1 MTWNVYRENFNDKCI
16 EIWNVFKHHSFTLFV
31 EKALKLYKTNKIDY
45 QEFDKRIKTEAQ
57 YYFWSK
63 SEHEVVITSWPPYVD
78 KVELQRLASEIAK
91 EPTKYHYNIE
101 PTVAEKVDIYD
112 QLNLNWDAFVN
123 YIITFGDQ
131 PAKELE
137 LAR

>member
-1 MTWNVYRENFNDKCI
+1 MTWNVFRHNINNGEI
-16 EIWNVFKHHSFTLFV
+16 EIWNVFNHHAFTLFV

-45 QEFDKRIKTEAQ
+45 QEFDKRIKTEVK
-57 YYFWSK
+57 YYFWSR

-91 EPTKYHYNIE
+91 EPTRYHYNIE
-101 PTVAEKVDIYD
+101 LTVTEKVDIYD

-123 YIITFGDQ
+123 YIVTFGDQ

-137 LAR
+137 LDR

>member
-1 MTWNVYRENFNDKCI
+1 MTWNVYRENFNSRCI
-16 EIWNVFKHHSFTLFV
+16 ERWNVFKHHSFTLFV

-45 QEFDKRIKTEAQ
+45 QEFDKRIRTEAQ

-63 SEHEVVITSWPPYVD
+63 SEHEVVITSWPPHIDRVR
-78 KVELQRLASEIAK
+78 LIRLADTVSK
-91 EPTKYHYNIE
+91 DPDGRVYTIE
-101 PTVAEKVDIYD
+101 PMVYEKVDIYD

-137 LAR
+137 LDR

>member
-1 MTWNVYRENFNDKCI
+1 MTWNVFRHNINKGEI
-16 EIWNVFKHHSFTLFV
+16 EIWNVFNHHSFMLFV

-45 QEFDKRIKTEAQ
+45 QEFDKRIRTEAQ

-63 SEHEVVITSWPPYVD
+63 SEHKVVITSWPPYVD
-78 KVELQRLASEIAK
+78 KVELQRLASEIIK
-91 EPTKYHYNIE
+91 EPTRYHYTIE

-123 YIITFGDQ
+123 YIATFGDQ

-137 LAR
+137 LDR